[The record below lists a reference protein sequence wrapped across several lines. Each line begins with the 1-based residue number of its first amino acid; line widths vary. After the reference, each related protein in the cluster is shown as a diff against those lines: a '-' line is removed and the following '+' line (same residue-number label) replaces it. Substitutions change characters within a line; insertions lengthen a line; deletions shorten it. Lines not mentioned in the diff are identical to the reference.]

1 MPPSKAA
8 RAKASSKSPVKPV
21 AKSAAKAA
29 PKAVPKAV
37 QEPLPM
43 PRRALGRGLSSL
55 IPPSAAVTS
64 TGSGYRTLPI
74 ERLKPNKKQP
84 RKHFDEG
91 ALSELTHSIRT
102 QGILQP
108 ILVRKLGND
117 YEIVAGERRW
127 RAATRAGLREVPT
140 VVKELSDSHALQLAL
155 IENIQRSDLD
165 PIEEA
170 EAYYR
175 LCNEHKLTHEELAE
189 AVGKN
194 RVTITNSLRLLK
206 MPQAVLTL
214 LMEGK
219 LTASHVRPL
228 MPLEDDKLMVRL
240 AEEFAGRKV
249 SVQQAKERVAQ
260 VMAQLKKTFKGRS
273 GASKTTAGKSE
284 GVRHLEEQLQS
295 YLKTKVVLDFVGTSG
310 EIRIKCPDLTVL
322 DDVVEKIMTA

>member
-1 MPPSKAA
+1 MPPPKSA
-8 RAKASSKSPVKPV
+8 RAKAG
-21 AKSAAKAA
+21 AKAA
-29 PKAVPKAV
+29 PKTITKKAP
-37 QEPLPM
+37 EPLPM

-55 IPPSAAVTS
+55 IPPSAAATS

-84 RKHFDEG
+84 RKIFDEA
-91 ALSELTHSIRT
+91 ALAELAHSIRT

-108 ILVRKLGND
+108 ILVRKLGDD

-140 VVKELSDSHALQLAL
+140 VVKDLSDSHALQIAL

-170 EAYYR
+170 EAYHR
-175 LCNEHKLTHEELAE
+175 LCEEHKLTHEELAE

-206 MPQAVLTL
+206 MPQAVLQL

-228 MPLEDDKLMVRL
+228 IPLEDEKLMVRL

-260 VMAQLKKTFKGRS
+260 VMAQLKKTSKGR
-273 GASKTTAGKSE
+273 GAASRGATGKSE
-284 GVRHLEEQLQS
+284 GVKHLEEQLQS
-295 YLKTKVVLDFVGTSG
+295 YLKTKVILDVAGTSG
-310 EIRIKCPDLTVL
+310 EIRIKWHGLAVL
-322 DDVVEKIMTA
+322 DDIVEKIMPA